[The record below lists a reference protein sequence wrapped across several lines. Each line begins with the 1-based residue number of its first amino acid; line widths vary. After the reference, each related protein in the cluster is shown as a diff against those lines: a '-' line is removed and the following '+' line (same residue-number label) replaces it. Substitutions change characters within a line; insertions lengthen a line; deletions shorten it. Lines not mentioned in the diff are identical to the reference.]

1 MPHLI
6 VDYSPNLSAE
16 ELQPEQLL
24 DTLVEAAIG
33 TGLFPESGMRAR
45 MFAAQYARVASGE
58 PHYAYINVSMRVGR
72 GRSEEDRKVAGER
85 IFAALQAHAQ
95 DLLTHRKVALSFE
108 MRELDNVK
116 FNAKNIP

>member
-45 MFAAQYARVASGE
+45 IFAAQYARVASGE
-58 PHYAYINVSMRVGR
+58 HHYAYIHVSMRVGA

-85 IFAALQAHAQ
+85 IFAALQAHTQ
-95 DLLTHRKVALSFE
+95 DLLTRRKVSLSFE